1 MDCKLY
7 FVFSQAMEL
16 IVERAAFSAGAP
28 LSPGDILR
36 RVFETLSAGILLST
50 NDGWSPGIGDPCEKD
65 TIDVCSNL
73 STQEREDMT
82 SSAQQ
87 ALRQIAFRQIFK
99 VLGMPKPLVPG
110 SRTFKASA
118 PAAGPSPGK
127 KRPRENSQSDAVSP
141 ESKSLRNVI
150 DSLIHF
156 FLYLLIAG
164 EVPTDLKKE
173 KIEGQDA

>member
-1 MDCKLY
+1 M
-7 FVFSQAMEL
+7 
-16 IVERAAFSAGAP
+16 ERAAFSAGAP
-28 LSPGDILR
+28 LSPGDVLR

-73 STQEREDMT
+73 SAQEREDMT

-99 VLGMPKPLVPG
+99 VLGMPKALASG
-110 SRTFKASA
+110 SRTFKASTA
-118 PAAGPSPGK
+118 AAAAAAGPSPGK

-141 ESKSLRNVI
+141 ESKFS
-150 DSLIHF
+150 
-156 FLYLLIAG
+156 
-164 EVPTDLKKE
+164 
-173 KIEGQDA
+173 